1 MSNSQIESVSLFS
14 GAGGLDIGSELN
26 GVKVRL
32 AIDIDHDSIETLKLN
47 NKSKKKHIID
57 EDIKNLKPK
66 SIEKELY
73 EQGLRVD
80 WIGRVYAVINLEGE
94 EANQPELLQQSIV
107 IQSLNPISQIL
118 VKYGLSDI
126 MFPDIRR
133 VEGTDSYL
141 VILYPETDYVD
152 PGAVITSLLVTGGG
166 AYNDFLI
173 ERMQNYLPNVYVEV
187 PDKITL
193 EFKEALVFSLLGVL
207 KLRNEI
213 NTLASVTGAEQDHS
227 AGNIFYYNL

>member
-1 MSNSQIESVSLFS
+1 MLNPINVIKYWFFFIKELFLLFKCYR
-14 GAGGLDIGSELN
+14 A
-26 GVKVRL
+26 V
-32 AIDIDHDSIETLKLN
+32 
-47 NKSKKKHIID
+47 
-57 EDIKNLKPK
+57 K

-152 PGAVITSLLVTGGG
+152 PGAVITSILVTGGYIT
-166 AYNDFLI
+166 AVWAAIKFI
-173 ERMQNYLPNVYVEV
+173 PWHKLP
-187 PDKITL
+187 
-193 EFKEALVFSLLGVL
+193 F
-207 KLRNEI
+207 
-213 NTLASVTGAEQDHS
+213 
-227 AGNIFYYNL
+227 

>member
-1 MSNSQIESVSLFS
+1 MLNPINVIKYWFFFIKELFLLFKCYR
-14 GAGGLDIGSELN
+14 A
-26 GVKVRL
+26 V
-32 AIDIDHDSIETLKLN
+32 
-47 NKSKKKHIID
+47 
-57 EDIKNLKPK
+57 K

-152 PGAVITSLLVTGGG
+152 PGAVITSILVTGGYITSVW
-166 AYNDFLI
+166 AAVKFI
-173 ERMQNYLPNVYVEV
+173 PWHKLP
-187 PDKITL
+187 
-193 EFKEALVFSLLGVL
+193 F
-207 KLRNEI
+207 
-213 NTLASVTGAEQDHS
+213 
-227 AGNIFYYNL
+227 